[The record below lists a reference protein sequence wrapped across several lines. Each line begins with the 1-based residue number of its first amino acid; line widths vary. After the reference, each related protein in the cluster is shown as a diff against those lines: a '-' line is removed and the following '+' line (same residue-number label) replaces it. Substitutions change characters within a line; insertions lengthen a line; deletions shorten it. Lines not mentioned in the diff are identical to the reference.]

1 MTVGPARRSLSR
13 LLVKSVLI
21 VAWTVG
27 LLISLMQ
34 VAYDLHQVR
43 QLPADNL
50 ATVRGMT
57 QEPLDASV
65 YGLDQARVAD
75 LLAGLMEA
83 LLGLARKHADWVMP
97 GYTHLQRAQPVYLG
111 HLLMAWL
118 VKMAWSRSNA
128 PTPART
134 LPR

>member
-1 MTVGPARRSLSR
+1 MPPLTQGPARRSLSG
-13 LLVKSVLI
+13 LLVKSILI

-27 LLISLMQ
+27 LLISLVQ

-65 YGLDQARVAD
+65 YGMDQARVAD
-75 LLAGLMEA
+75 VLAGL
-83 LLGLARKHADWVMP
+83 L
-97 GYTHLQRAQPVYLG
+97 
-111 HLLMAWL
+111 
-118 VKMAWSRSNA
+118 
-128 PTPART
+128 T
-134 LPR
+134 LPYIREARVVLDADF